1 MYLNGQV
8 YEMIQQNK
16 LLLIQNGVHLEKF
29 VVYLFIN
36 TEYFIFIQNGCL
48 DFIRTDID
56 RELDESSLTPHQQ
69 VFEKMISG
77 RMIEKENF
85 KKRK

>member
-1 MYLNGQV
+1 MHVILKILIMYLNGQV

-36 TEYFIFIQNGCL
+36 NEYFIFI
-48 DFIRTDID
+48 
-56 RELDESSLTPHQQ
+56 
-69 VFEKMISG
+69 
-77 RMIEKENF
+77 
-85 KKRK
+85 

>member
-1 MYLNGQV
+1 MFY
-8 YEMIQQNK
+8 
-16 LLLIQNGVHLEKF
+16 
-29 VVYLFIN
+29 
-36 TEYFIFIQNGCL
+36 FIQNGCL

-77 RMIEKENF
+77 RKIKEEKF
-85 KKRK
+85 QKIK